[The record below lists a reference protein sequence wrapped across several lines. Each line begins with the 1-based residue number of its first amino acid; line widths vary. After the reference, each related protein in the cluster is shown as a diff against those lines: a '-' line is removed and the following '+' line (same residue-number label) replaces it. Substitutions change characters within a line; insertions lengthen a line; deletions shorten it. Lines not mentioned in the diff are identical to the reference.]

1 MEGGKKRTYMKPEM
15 RFVTDFH
22 IILECIYEVYGQEK
36 QHVLD
41 GKDIT
46 KTMIFPFLKMLE
58 SHCDG
63 ITLEEIHKMLWR
75 EFSSVTEKNQFME
88 AVDRLLQPYRKETE
102 ECGMQ

>member
-1 MEGGKKRTYMKPEM
+1 MKPEM

-22 IILECIYEVYGQEK
+22 IVLECIHEVYGQEK
-36 QHVLD
+36 QHVLE

-63 ITLEEIHKMLWR
+63 ITLEEIDEMLWK
-75 EFSSVTEKNQFME
+75 EFVLATEKEKFLTAADKM
-88 AVDRLLQPYRKETE
+88 LQPYRKTKEIE
-102 ECGMQ
+102 ME